1 MYLSWLNVARVSQ
14 DPRHTR
20 VWLGPLL
27 TLALV
32 SGCGQR
38 DGAADSGSI
47 AGPVPAIHLTV
58 PSGSGSGSIEVQGL
72 GSGTL
77 AALDGLK
84 LNRGQWEQVLRI
96 AVQQDT
102 LEADAGIPPVLG
114 SYSIE
119 AGLVRFTPMFPLD
132 PGRAYVVTF
141 DPSRYVDVKTRL
153 PVVSVVALPARTTTP
168 TARVA
173 RVYPTANVLP
183 ENQLKVYIY
192 FSEPMRASNGLPYV
206 KLLDET
212 GNEVRSAFLPLGD
225 VLGTGL
231 WDPARQ
237 RYTVFFDPG
246 RIKQGLVLSAELGR
260 SVDEGATYTLLVDN
274 AWPDAKGNPLV
285 EGFQKEFRVGPP
297 DTEPI
302 DLARW
307 DLSELPGQGT
317 REGLVVSFSE
327 PLDHGLLSRAL
338 RVTTRSGD
346 PIEGEIEI
354 SEGETVWTFLPH
366 EEWAGGGHSILVF
379 SFLEDL
385 AGNRVGA
392 PFEISALEPVE
403 ASRDSESFEIQFSIR

>member
-20 VWLGPLL
+20 VWLGLLL
-27 TLALV
+27 TLTLV

-38 DGAADSGSI
+38 EGAADSGSI

-58 PSGSGSGSIEVQGL
+58 PSGSGSSSIEVQGL
-72 GSGTL
+72 DSGTL

-84 LNRGQWEQVLRI
+84 LNRGQWEQVLRT

-119 AGLVRFTPMFPLD
+119 EGLVRFTPMFPLD

-173 RVYPTANVLP
+173 RVYPTASVFP

-246 RIKQGLVLSAELGR
+246 RIKQGLVLSDELGR
-260 SVDEGATYTLLVDN
+260 FCGRGRNVYAPGR
-274 AWPDAKGNPLV
+274 
-285 EGFQKEFRVGPP
+285 QR
-297 DTEPI
+297 
-302 DLARW
+302 LAR
-307 DLSELPGQGT
+307 
-317 REGLVVSFSE
+317 REG
-327 PLDHGLLSRAL
+327 
-338 RVTTRSGD
+338 
-346 PIEGEIEI
+346 
-354 SEGETVWTFLPH
+354 
-366 EEWAGGGHSILVF
+366 
-379 SFLEDL
+379 
-385 AGNRVGA
+385 
-392 PFEISALEPVE
+392 
-403 ASRDSESFEIQFSIR
+403 